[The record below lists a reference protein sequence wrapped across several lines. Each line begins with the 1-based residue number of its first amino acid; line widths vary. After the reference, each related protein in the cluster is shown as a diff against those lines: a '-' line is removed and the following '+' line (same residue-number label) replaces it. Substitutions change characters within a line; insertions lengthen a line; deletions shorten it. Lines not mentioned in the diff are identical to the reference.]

1 MKRPGRMAWCAAH
14 KTSVRFII
22 SNGKSFK
29 AESTTS
35 RQAPQLK
42 PQLQDVERGAQS
54 SPPREGEERTQKT
67 EAPCSADIYQAS
79 LRNTPSSPPHTP
91 SPTPTPLPLS
101 AAADAIK
108 TYHGTKPSAF
118 LLNAPPLSARRCTP
132 PPSIPAARPGCLW
145 VR

>member
-1 MKRPGRMAWCAAH
+1 MKRPGRMAWCAAQ

-35 RQAPQLK
+35 RQAPQPVK
-42 PQLQDVERGAQS
+42 PQLQDVERGL
-54 SPPREGEERTQKT
+54 SPHLREKVRRKRRRPVPLTFIRPLSETPPARL
-67 EAPCSADIYQAS
+67 
-79 LRNTPSSPPHTP
+79 LRPPP
-91 SPTPTPLPLS
+91 PPPPLSPLS

-108 TYHGTKPSAF
+108 TYHGTKTSAF

-132 PPSIPAARPGCLW
+132 PPSIPAARPSSLW